1 MAKSQ
6 TVLQRKDTTSNSALY
21 ISFDLGDKN
30 WQLSLGDDRF
40 HVSSHGRS
48 R

>member
-21 ISFDLGDKN
+21 ISFDLGDKS
-30 WQLSLGDDRF
+30 WQLGLARCHPLAGDAHAF
-40 HVSSHGRS
+40 
-48 R
+48 